1 MKLPQYLLVLI
12 LLLSFFETA
21 YAQEEN
27 TTVTEALKQEKI
39 EGQFDMV
46 IKKSGKFQEYKVVK
60 LVWLN
65 KLKSNTIDT
74 LKTLESKLNTTNL
87 KIDEQKTT
95 ITGLEESL
103 AKTNVDL
110 TTVTKEKNSINFF
123 GAALTK
129 SSYKT
134 IMWVIIGVLIALLSF
149 FIYKFKNSNTIT
161 LQARKALS
169 ETEAE
174 FEDHRRRAL
183 EREQKVMRKLQDEIN
198 KQRKAGA
205 K

>member
-12 LLLSFFETA
+12 LLLSFSETT
-21 YAQEEN
+21 YAQEEK
-27 TTVTEALKQEKI
+27 TSVADALRQEKI
-39 EGQFDMV
+39 EEQFDMV

-65 KLKSNTIDT
+65 KLKSNTVDT
-74 LKTLESKLNTTNL
+74 LKTLESKLNTSSN
-87 KIDEQKTT
+87 KINEQKTT
-95 ITGLEESL
+95 IANLEESL
-103 AKTNVDL
+103 AKTKEDL
-110 TTVTKEKNSINFF
+110 TMVTNEKDSMSFF
-123 GAALTK
+123 GVAVTK
-129 SSYKT
+129 SSYNT
-134 IMWVIIGVLIALLSF
+134 IILVIIGILLTSLGF
-149 FIYKFKNSNTIT
+149 FVYKFKNSNAVT
-161 LQARKALS
+161 LQAKKTLA

-198 KQRKAGA
+198 KQRKTGA